1 MKKRLVTALACLF
14 VLSMSLAACG
24 AGSST
29 SNSAAPN
36 STSAQ
41 TSSESAQ
48 SFDADAA
55 KAAFVGTWDIVELK
69 QKDGSTI
76 DKLGIEAAKK
86 SGGDYYVRFDEDGTV
101 TFVSGEQ
108 SATGAW
114 AATSESEGE
123 LAIGSSDR
131 ISMKLENGQII
142 MLVDGSEMKLEPGA
156 ERAALP
162 AAANSSA
169 ASTSASS
176 SSQAASKKQ
185 QKYDVSIDDATVGED
200 YKGNPALIV
209 TYSWTNNSDSARSF
223 ASALYP
229 KCYQDGVQLGTAMVM
244 SGIDSNGYT
253 ASVKPGHGTTLQMAY
268 ELKDTSTP
276 VEVEVGELA
285 SFNNEVITSKTIE
298 L

>member
-1 MKKRLVTALACLF
+1 MSKKMVAALACLF

-24 AGSST
+24 AGTSSSNSVA
-29 SNSAAPN
+29 SNSAGA
-36 STSAQ
+36 T
-41 TSSESAQ
+41 TSSEAAQ
-48 SFDADAA
+48 SFDAESA
-55 KAAFVGTWDIVELK
+55 KAAFVGTWDIIELK

-76 DKLGIEAAKK
+76 DKLGLEAAKK
-86 SGGDYYVRFDEDGTV
+86 SGNDYYVRLDEDGTV
-101 TFVSGEQ
+101 TLVSGTQ

-114 AATSESEGE
+114 APTSESEGE
-123 LAIGSSDR
+123 LAIGSSNR
-131 ISMKLENGQII
+131 ISMTLENGQIT
-142 MLVDGSEMKLEPGA
+142 MLVDGAEMKLEPGA

-162 AAANSSA
+162 AATSSSA
-169 ASTSASS
+169 ASASS
-176 SSQAASKKQ
+176 ADSSQAASKKK

-209 TYSWTNNSDSARSF
+209 TYSWTNNSDSAKSF

-244 SGIDSNGYT
+244 SGIDSDGYM

-268 ELKDTSTP
+268 ELKDTATP
-276 VEVEVGELA
+276 VEIEVGELVN
-285 SFNNEVITSKTIE
+285 FNNEIIASKTIK